1 MCESTAYFKTN
12 DGLEKIMENVIF
24 VIPEKDGVFLED
36 ILGEQKTVPGAL
48 TEIKLL
54 DHKIIIER

>member
-1 MCESTAYFKTN
+1 MCESTAYYKTK

-24 VIPEKDGVFLED
+24 CVPESDGVFLED
-36 ILGEQKTVPGAL
+36 ILGEQVKAHGVL
-48 TEIKLL
+48 KEIKLL